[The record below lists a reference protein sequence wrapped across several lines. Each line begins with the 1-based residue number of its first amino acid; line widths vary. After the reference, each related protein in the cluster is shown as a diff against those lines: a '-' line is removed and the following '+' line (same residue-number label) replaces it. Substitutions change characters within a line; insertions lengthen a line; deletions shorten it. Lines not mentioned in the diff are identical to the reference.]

1 MTMRDRMKRETNRA
15 LTRAAQD
22 LVHERGAAHVTVDD
36 IAAAAGVSVRTFFN
50 YFTCKEAAIVG
61 IPPEGLEALAAALRE
76 RPASEAPLQALR
88 GVVLDQARLD
98 DIQHRWMLRA
108 ELVQREPNL
117 LPHYLAALTNLEAA
131 LVPPLAE
138 RMGSDPSTDPAPA
151 LLVAATLGALRA
163 AAAYWEQSDRSTPLL
178 VVLEKAFEWPSAG
191 ATN

>member
-61 IPPEGLEALAAALRE
+61 IPPEVLEALAAALRE